1 MDWIVRPFN
10 AVFCAVLAAS
20 LLLLAA
26 ASLLLRG
33 KSLRTKKIVLVSAC
47 AATLIG
53 FFLYK
58 YALSLD
64 AEYDRLIADMDGF
77 NWWGELPLHLCNVN
91 MLLIPAAVL
100 SGKRPIMGF
109 CFFVGPLCAMM
120 ALAMPTAGFAGY
132 SLFLPRMLGY
142 YGTHFL
148 VLIEALAL
156 ATFGFFRPAF
166 RDFPATLA
174 AIFAITFCVFLVD
187 LALRQTGLC
196 PHANYFFAME
206 TEGNVLLNKFHAWIP
221 LPFLY
226 LLPCLA
232 ILAVYMALITSVFAL
247 ARKRKKNE
255 EFRRKND
262 RS

>member
-10 AVFCAVLAAS
+10 AVFFAVLAAF

-33 KSLRTKKIVLVSAC
+33 KSIRTKKIVLVSAC
-47 AATLIG
+47 LVALIG

-77 NWWGELPLHLCNVN
+77 NWWAELPLHLCNVN
-91 MLLIPAAVL
+91 MLLIPVAVL
-100 SGKRPIMGF
+100 SGKRPLMGF
-109 CFFVGPLCAMM
+109 CFFVGPMCALM
-120 ALAMPTAGFAGY
+120 ALTMPTAGFAGY

-142 YGTHFL
+142 YGTHFM

-156 ATFGFFRPAF
+156 VTFGFFRPQF
-166 RDFPATLA
+166 RDLPATLA
-174 AIFAITFCVFLVD
+174 AIFGITFCVFLID
-187 LALRQTGLC
+187 LVLRRTGLC

-206 TEGNVLLNKFHAWIP
+206 TEGNPVLNIFHEWIP
-221 LPFLY
+221 YPFLY

-232 ILAVYMALITSVFAL
+232 VLAAYMAIVMSAFAI
-247 ARKRKKNE
+247 ARRKKKRE
-255 EFRRKND
+255 
-262 RS
+262 

>member
-10 AVFCAVLAAS
+10 AVFFAVLAAF

-47 AATLIG
+47 LATLIG

-77 NWWGELPLHLCNVN
+77 NWWAELPLHLCNVN
-91 MLLIPAAVL
+91 MLLIPVAVL
-100 SGKRPIMGF
+100 SGKRPLMGF
-109 CFFVGPLCAMM
+109 CFFVGPMCALM
-120 ALAMPTAGFAGY
+120 ALTMPTAGFAGY

-142 YGTHFL
+142 YGTHFM

-156 ATFGFFRPAF
+156 VTFGFFRPAF
-166 RDFPATLA
+166 RDLPATLA
-174 AIFAITFCVFLVD
+174 AIFGITFCVFLID
-187 LALRQTGLC
+187 LVLRRTGLC
-196 PHANYFFAME
+196 SHANYFFAME
-206 TEGNVLLNKFHAWIP
+206 TEGNPVLNIFHEWIP
-221 LPFLY
+221 YPFLY
-226 LLPCLA
+226 LLPCLTV
-232 ILAVYMALITSVFAL
+232 LAAYMALVMSVFAI
-247 ARKRKKNE
+247 ARRKKKRE
-255 EFRRKND
+255 
-262 RS
+262 